1 MTSFQTPFKRNIMSA
16 SVIAAVSMGA
26 QAQTTQPNEIIL
38 EDVIVTGI
46 RASLTGAMDIKR
58 DATGV
63 VDAISAEDIG
73 KFPDTNLAES
83 LQRITGVAIDR
94 SNNEGNQVTVRGFG
108 PSFNLVMLNGR
119 QMPNSSALSSTAVSR
134 SFNFREIAAE
144 SVSRVEVYKT
154 GKAHMPSGGLGATIN
169 LQTAKPFDFDGF
181 TLLGSTKGIIES
193 NASGGNNVTPEV
205 SGMVS
210 QIFGDDSFGI
220 LASFSH
226 AQRDFHVDRIGTA
239 NGWSQSYPAQSNPDT
254 SAINTNLNPSLTTWR
269 VATVDLDNADYER
282 TRQNGQI
289 VLQYFPDDD
298 FSASVDYTMSR
309 FEENGQMNRMSFW
322 FDDVET
328 GKADAN
334 GTIINP
340 ARSNDELNFWAWEY
354 GFTTE
359 NDSFGL
365 NIDWAATE
373 TIKLV
378 LDAHS
383 SKSHS
388 NPGAQPAERIANLKN
403 PFGDAAPV
411 HISADFSGKLPTVAY
426 DDSALVGGAYAREN
440 IEADL
445 YQERGNEVE
454 NTVDQIQFSGEWV
467 NPNESVLRQIN
478 FGFASITNSVD
489 TLSIHSSNFSLGNGA
504 VDISDLDLTFSPG
517 DIGYEFV
524 PNYSANQFLNLVEE
538 QGFKNPTT
546 LDENGIEESISALYL
561 SLDFETDIRDML
573 LRTNIGVRYETT
585 TVNTYSKGKPVIGFN
600 WVSPLELA
608 KIVADEAVTRTADAD
623 YNHVLPNLD
632 ISLDIVEDVIARLSY
647 STTIARSNIDAMYPN
662 VTYYSHQPN
671 GPFTASQGN
680 AALLPF
686 DSANLDFSLEWYY
699 ADGSY
704 ISGGY
709 FSKNVDNFL
718 AAGQELQ
725 TIIGPE
731 GPLTNPSAN
740 PRPGCPAGS
749 VSEPVEACT
758 SQPSDPEIIWGIATP
773 KNTDESLVDGWELNV
788 QHMFGQSGFGAI
800 LNYTTVN
807 SDDHYDV
814 YAIENGLALQGLS
827 DTANLVAFYEK
838 NGLQLRVAYNWR
850 DKFLLASG
858 PEPTFTAAYSQVD
871 LNASYDINENLT
883 VFIEG
888 LNLTDE
894 ATHRYGRWENQL
906 KDYEQYGQRY
916 ALGIRAKL

>member
-1 MTSFQTPFKRNIMSA
+1 MTSFHTPFKRKMISA
-16 SVIAAVSMGA
+16 TIIAAVSTGA
-26 QAQTTQPNEIIL
+26 HADTTQANEIVL

-58 DATGV
+58 DATGI

-108 PSFNLVMLNGR
+108 PSFNLVTLNGR

-154 GKAHMPSGGLGATIN
+154 GKAHVPSGGLGATIN
-169 LQTAKPFDFDGF
+169 LRTAKPFDFDGL
-181 TLLGSTKGIIES
+181 TLHGSTKGIFES
-193 NASGGNNVTPEV
+193 NADGGTNITPEI
-205 SGMVS
+205 SGMAS
-210 QIFGDDSFGI
+210 HIFGDDTFGV

-226 AQRDFHVDRIGTA
+226 AERDFHVDRIGTQ
-239 NGWSQSYPAQSNPDT
+239 NGWSQIYPGQTNPDT
-254 SAINTNLNPSLTTWR
+254 SAINTDFNPTLTTWR

-282 TRQNGQI
+282 SRQNGQL

-328 GKADAN
+328 GKADEN
-334 GTIINP
+334 GTIIDP

-354 GFTTE
+354 GFKTE
-359 NDSFGL
+359 NDSIGL
-365 NIDWAATE
+365 NVDWSATE

-378 LDAHS
+378 FDAHS
-383 SKSHS
+383 STSHS

-411 HISADFSGKLPTVAY
+411 HISADFSGKLPTVSY
-426 DDSALVGGAYAREN
+426 DDSELPGGAYAREN

-454 NTVDQIQFSGEWV
+454 NTVDQFQFSGEWV
-467 NPNESVLRQIN
+467 NPNESVLSKVTL
-478 FGFASITNSVD
+478 GVSSTTNSVD
-489 TLSIHSSNFSLGNGA
+489 TLSIYSSNFSLGNGA
-504 VDISDLDLTFSPG
+504 VDISELDLTFTAG
-517 DIGYEFV
+517 DIGFEFV
-524 PNYSANQFLNLVEE
+524 PNYSADQFLRLVET
-538 QGFKNPTT
+538 QGLKNPTT
-546 LDENGIEESISALYL
+546 LNSNGIEESISALYL
-561 SLDFETDIRDML
+561 SADFETDIGDMFF
-573 LRTNIGVRYETT
+573 RANVGVRYEDTK
-585 TVNTYSKGKPVIGFN
+585 VNTYSKGKPVVGFN

-608 KIVADEAVTRTADAD
+608 QIIADDVVTTRSSAN

-632 ISLDIVEDVIARLSY
+632 LSLDIKEDVTARFSY
-647 STTIARSNIDAMYPN
+647 STTIARSNIDAMYPS
-662 VTYYSHQPN
+662 VTFFSHLPN
-671 GPFTASQGN
+671 GPFSASQGN

-686 DSANLDFSLEWYY
+686 DSANIDFSLEYY
-699 ADGSY
+699 YDDGSY
-704 ISGGY
+704 LSAGY

-718 AAGQELQ
+718 AAGQERRA
-725 TIIGPE
+725 IIGPD
-731 GPLTNPSAN
+731 GPLTDPSAN
-740 PRPGCPAGS
+740 PRPGCPAGT

-773 KNTDESLVDGWELNV
+773 ENTDESQVSGLELNV

-800 LNYTTVN
+800 LNYTKVD
-807 SDDHYDV
+807 SDDRYDV
-814 YAIENGLALQGLS
+814 FAIENGLALQGLS
-827 DTANLVAFYEK
+827 DTANLVAFYEQ
-838 NGLQLRVAYNWR
+838 NGFQIRVAYNWR

-858 PEPTFTAAYSQVD
+858 PEPTFTAAYSQIDV
-871 LNASYDINENLT
+871 NASYDINDNLS
-883 VFIEG
+883 VFVEG

-906 KDYEQYGQRY
+906 IDYEQYGQRY